1 MAPAEMTRRKLAV
14 AIVFLLLLGI
24 FLPPNINGVRFRD
37 QLAGSLSNALGRAV
51 KIGQVKY
58 RVFPRPGFDVYDLQV
73 MDDPAFSAE
82 PLLTCGKVNAD
93 LRLTSL
99 WHGRLEIANLKLS
112 DDSSP
117 ASLNLVYS
125 KGHWNLESLLLR
137 VEQVPTAP
145 TARRSAEQ
153 RSRFPYIE
161 ATAGRIN
168 LKVDTEKTPFTVT
181 NTDFAFWLASEDV
194 WHLRME
200 GRPIRTDKNLNDTGI
215 IKMEGDLRR
224 SRALRDMPLK
234 IDVAWD
240 KAQLGQFSN
249 LVAGQDRGWRGGL
262 AATLQLSG
270 TPANLHII
278 GNAELDGFRRYDINR
293 NTMPHLHARCQGDY
307 IRESLDMKC
316 DMPLDPGGVLLTA
329 KWAAVTPRDYDL
341 SVVATRVPLATLA
354 TMVRHSR
361 SKLPDDLTA
370 SGDLNAAFGFHARN
384 GVRNWHGTGMTSA
397 FLLRSSASDKPFP
410 VSPVRF
416 HIGPVETGAS
426 FTNKRSRQKEAP
438 ASTPDALT
446 IDTFSVQLGPSTTL
460 ELQGTA
466 DASSYWIGAKGM
478 VPLERLLVLGNI
490 TGFPTDI
497 KDTTAS
503 AVVDLNIS
511 GAWGNF
517 APPKM
522 RGTAHLQNL
531 AAWIPGIKDRL
542 MITEADAQIN
552 EIEMVLAH
560 INGQF
565 EHTPIAFTGTINNSW
580 TCQGAPPCPIEFDLH
595 SDALTVSDITSLL
608 GSADKGWRFPFFSG
622 SSSKLPD
629 FRANGTLTA
638 NQLTAAQ
645 LPLEKFAAHVEF
657 SDKALLISHI
667 NARLG
672 GGTVEGEWRAD
683 WSDATPHFAASGKF
697 TGVATDRI
705 TSSGP
710 EFELATSWVNGR
722 TDAKY
727 SLHCDGATLD
737 EMLGSAAGHFEY
749 VVANGMSKLITLD
762 GGKPLHFQTLQ
773 GAMDLEKQTLKILP
787 SKFRAESRIYDLS
800 GTVSLADKQA
810 RLKLSSNNSR
820 WDITGALD
828 KPQIAGPPASS
839 ETTAARTH

>member
-1 MAPAEMTRRKLAV
+1 MAEITRRKFAV
-14 AIVFLLLLGI
+14 GIVVLLLLGV

-51 KIGQVKY
+51 RIGQVKY

-161 ATAGRIN
+161 ATSGRIN
-168 LKVDTEKTPFTVT
+168 LKVGAEKTPFTVT

-200 GRPIRTDKNLNDTGI
+200 GRPIRTDKNLNDTGL
-215 IKMEGDLRR
+215 IKLEGDLRR
-224 SRALRDMPLK
+224 SRALRDMPVK
-234 IDVAWD
+234 IEINWD

-262 AATLQLSG
+262 SANLQLSG
-270 TPANLHII
+270 TPANLHIN
-278 GNAELDGFRRYDINR
+278 GNADLDGFRRYDINR

-307 IRESLDMKC
+307 IRESMDMKC

-329 KWAAVTPRDYDL
+329 KWASASPRDYDL
-341 SVVATRVPLATLA
+341 SVVATRVPLSTLA
-354 TMVRHSR
+354 TMVRHAR

-370 SGDLNAAFGFHARN
+370 TGDLNAAFGFHSRN
-384 GVRNWHGTGMTSA
+384 GIRNWHGTGMTSA
-397 FLLRSSASDKPFP
+397 FQLRTSVSEKPFP

-416 HIGPVETGAS
+416 HMGPVETGAS
-426 FTNKRSRQKEAP
+426 FSNKKSKQKELP
-438 ASTPDALT
+438 ASTSDSLT
-446 IDTFSVQLGPSTTL
+446 IDTFSIQLGPSTTL
-460 ELQGTA
+460 DVQGTA
-466 DASSYWIGAKGM
+466 DATTYWVGAKGM
-478 VPLERLLVLGNI
+478 VPLERLLVLGNA
-490 TGFPTDI
+490 TGFPSEI

-503 AVVDLNIS
+503 AVVDLNIAGS
-511 GAWGNF
+511 WANF
-517 APPKM
+517 APPKV

-542 MITEADAQIN
+542 ILTEADAQIS
-552 EIEMVLAH
+552 EIELVLAH

-565 EHTPIAFTGTINNSW
+565 EHTPITFTGTVNNSW
-580 TCQGAPPCPIEFDLH
+580 TCAGAPPCPIEFDLH
-595 SDALTVSDITSLL
+595 SDSLTISDLTSLL
-608 GSADKGWRFPFFSG
+608 GSADKGWKFPFFSG

-629 FRANGTLTA
+629 FRANGTFTA

-645 LPLEKFAAHVEF
+645 LPLEKFSAHVEF
-657 SDKALLISHI
+657 TDKALLVSRIA
-667 NARLG
+667 ARLG
-672 GGTVEGEWRAD
+672 GGSVDGEWRSE
-683 WSDATPHFAASGKF
+683 WSGATPHFAVSGKL
-697 TGVATDRI
+697 TAVATDRI
-705 TSSGP
+705 ISSGP
-710 EFELATSWVNGR
+710 DFALATSWINGR

-727 SLHCDGATLD
+727 SFHFDGASMD
-737 EMLGSAAGHFEY
+737 DMLNSAAGHLEY
-749 VVANGMSKLITLD
+749 VVANGSSRLLVLD
-762 GGKPLHFQTLQ
+762 GGKPLHFQSLQ

-787 SKFRAESRIYDLS
+787 SKFKADTRIYDLS

-810 RLKLSSNNSR
+810 RLKLNSNSSR
-820 WDITGALD
+820 WEITGALD
-828 KPQIAGPPASS
+828 KPEIAGPPASS
-839 ETTAARTH
+839 ATTAAKTTH

>member
-161 ATAGRIN
+161 ATSGRIN

-215 IKMEGDLRR
+215 IRMEGDLRR

-234 IDVAWD
+234 IDLAWD

-270 TPANLHII
+270 TPANLHIT
-278 GNAELDGFRRYDINR
+278 GSADLDSFRRYDINR
-293 NTMPHLHARCQGDY
+293 NTMPRLHARCQGDY

-370 SGDLNAAFGFHARN
+370 TGDLNAAFGFHSRN
-384 GVRNWHGTGMTSA
+384 GIRNWHGTGMTSA

-426 FTNKRSRQKEAP
+426 FTNKRSKQKEAP
-438 ASTPDALT
+438 VSTPDALT

-466 DASSYWIGAKGM
+466 DASAYWIGAKGM
-478 VPLERLLVLGNI
+478 VPLERLLVLGNVA
-490 TGFPTDI
+490 GFPTEI

-511 GAWGNF
+511 GTWANF

-542 MITEADAQIN
+542 ILTEADAQIN

-580 TCQGAPPCPIEFDLH
+580 TCQGGPPCPIEFDLH

-608 GSADKGWRFPFFSG
+608 GSEDKGWRFPFFSG

-629 FRANGTLTA
+629 FRANGTLTV

-657 SDKALLISHI
+657 SDKALLISRI
-667 NARLG
+667 NAHLG
-672 GGTVEGEWRAD
+672 GGVVEGEWRAD
-683 WSDATPHFAASGKF
+683 WSGAAPHFAASGKL

-710 EFELATSWVNGR
+710 DFALATSWVNGR

-727 SLHCDGATLD
+727 SLHFDGASRD
-737 EMLGSAAGHFEY
+737 EMLSSAAGHFEY

-762 GGKPLHFQTLQ
+762 GGKPLHFQSLQ

-800 GTVSLADKQA
+800 GTVSLADQQA
-810 RLKLSSNNSR
+810 RLKLSSNSSR

>member
-1 MAPAEMTRRKLAV
+1 MMEMTRRKFAV
-14 AIVFLLLLGI
+14 GLVFLLLLGI

-58 RVFPRPGFDVYDLQV
+58 RVFPRPGFDIYDLQV

-112 DDSSP
+112 DDRSP
-117 ASLNLVYS
+117 ASLNLVYA

-145 TARRSAEQ
+145 TAKRSAEQ

-161 ATAGRIN
+161 ASSGRIN
-168 LKVDTEKTPFTVT
+168 LKVGAEKTPFTVT
-181 NTDFAFWLASEDV
+181 NTDFAFWLASENV
-194 WHLRME
+194 WHIRME
-200 GRPIRTDKNLNDTGI
+200 GRPIRTDMNLNDTGEI
-215 IKMEGDLRR
+215 RMEGDLRR
-224 SRALRDMPLK
+224 SSSLHDMPLK

-240 KAQLGQFSN
+240 KAQLGQFSS
-249 LVAGQDRGWRGGL
+249 LVAGQDRGWRG
-262 AATLQLSG
+262 AINANLQLSG

-278 GNAELDGFRRYDINR
+278 GNADLNGFRRYDINR
-293 NTMPHLHARCQGDY
+293 NTMPRLHARCQGDY

-316 DMPLDPGGVLLTA
+316 DTPLDPGGVLLTA
-329 KWAAVTPRDYDL
+329 KWAAATPRDYDI

-354 TMVRHSR
+354 TVVRHVR
-361 SKLPDDLTA
+361 SKVPDDLSAT
-370 SGDLNAAFGFHARN
+370 GDLNAAFGFHSRT

-397 FLLRSSASDKPFP
+397 FMLRSSVSEKPFP

-416 HIGPVETGAS
+416 HIGPLETGAS
-426 FTNKRSRQKEAP
+426 FTSKKSKQKAAP
-438 ASTPDALT
+438 APPASDALT

-466 DASSYWIGAKGM
+466 DTSTYWIGAKGM
-478 VPLERLLVLGNI
+478 VPLERLLTLGNA
-490 TGFPTDI
+490 TGFPSEI

-503 AVVDLNIS
+503 AVVDLNI
-511 GAWGNF
+511 GGTWANF
-517 APPKM
+517 ASPKM

-542 MITEADAQIN
+542 ILTEADAQIN
-552 EIEMVLAH
+552 EVELVLANV
-560 INGQF
+560 NGQF
-565 EHTPIAFTGTINNSW
+565 EHTPVSFTGTLNNPWS
-580 TCQGAPPCPIEFDLH
+580 CQGGPPCPIEFDLH
-595 SDALTVSDITSLL
+595 SEKLTVSDLAGLL
-608 GSADKGWRFPFFSG
+608 GSADQGWKFPFFSG
-622 SSSKLPD
+622 SASKLPD

-645 LPLEKFAAHVEF
+645 LPLEKFTAHVEF
-657 SDKALLISHI
+657 SDKALLVSRI

-672 GGTVEGEWRAD
+672 GGSMDGEWRAD
-683 WSDATPHFAASGKF
+683 WSSPSPHFTASGKF

-705 TSSGP
+705 TSNGP
-710 EFELATSWVNGR
+710 DFALVSAWVNGHA
-722 TDAKY
+722 DAKY
-727 SLHCDGATLD
+727 SLHFDGKSLD
-737 EMLGSAAGHFEY
+737 DMINSAAGHVEY
-749 VVANGMSKLITLD
+749 LVTNGTSKALTLD
-762 GGKPLHFQTLQ
+762 GAKPLRFQSLQ
-773 GAMDLEKQTLKILP
+773 GALDLEKRSLKILP

-810 RLKLSSNNSR
+810 RLKLSSNSSR
-820 WDITGALD
+820 WDVTGALD

-839 ETTAARTH
+839 ETTAARTR

>member
-1 MAPAEMTRRKLAV
+1 MTRRKFAV

-37 QLAGSLSNALGRAV
+37 QLAGSLSSALGRGV

-58 RVFPRPGFDVYDLQV
+58 RVFPRPGFDIYDLQV
-73 MDDPAFSAE
+73 MDDPAYSAE

-112 DDSSP
+112 DDGSP

-161 ATAGRIN
+161 ASSGRIN
-168 LKVDTEKTPFTVT
+168 LKVGAEKTPYTIT

-200 GRPIRTDKNLNDTGI
+200 GRPIRTDMNLNDTGVI
-215 IKMEGDLRR
+215 RMEGDLRR

-262 AATLQLSG
+262 NAALQLSG

-278 GNAELDGFRRYDINR
+278 GNADLSGFRRYDINR
-293 NTMPHLHARCQGDY
+293 NSMPRLHARCQGDY
-307 IRESLDMKC
+307 IREALDMKC
-316 DMPLDPGGVLLTA
+316 DMPLEPGLLQATA
-329 KWAAVTPRDYDL
+329 KWSASAPADYDV
-341 SVVATRVPLATLA
+341 SVLATRISLSTLATLA
-354 TMVRHSR
+354 RHMR
-361 SKLPDDLTA
+361 RNLPDDLTA
-370 SGDLNAAFGFHARN
+370 TGDLNAGFGFHSRN
-384 GVRNWHGTGMTSA
+384 GVRNWHGTGVTSA
-397 FLLRSSASDKPFP
+397 FLLQSSMAEKPFA
-410 VSPVRF
+410 VSPVHF
-416 HIGPVETGAS
+416 HIGPQETAAT
-426 FTNKRSRQKEAP
+426 FTSPSRRSKQKEAP
-438 ASTPDALT
+438 AATPDALT

-460 ELQGTA
+460 ELQGNA
-466 DASSYWIGAKGM
+466 DAKNYWIGAKGM
-478 VPLERLLVLGNI
+478 VPLERLLVLGNVA
-490 TGFPTDI
+490 GFPSDI

-503 AVVDLNIS
+503 AIVDLNIS
-511 GAWGNF
+511 GPWANF
-517 APPKM
+517 APAKM

-542 MITEADAQIN
+542 ILTEADAQIS
-552 EIEMVLAH
+552 EVELVLAH

-565 EHTPIAFTGTINNSW
+565 EHTPITFTGTVNNPW
-580 TCQGAPPCPIEFDLH
+580 TCQGAQPCPIEFDLH
-595 SDALTVSDITSLL
+595 SDSLTVSDVASLL
-608 GSADKGWRFPFFSG
+608 GSADKGWKFPFFSG
-622 SSSKLPD
+622 SSNKLPD

-638 NQLTAAQ
+638 NQLTTAE
-645 LPLEKFAAHVEF
+645 LPLEKFTAHVEF
-657 SDKALLISHI
+657 SDKALLVSRI

-672 GGTVEGEWRAD
+672 GGTVDGEWRAD
-683 WSDATPHFAASGKF
+683 WSSATPHFVTTGKL
-697 TGVATDRI
+697 TGVSTDRI
-705 TSSGP
+705 ISNGP
-710 EFELATSWVNGR
+710 EFSLVTSWINGR

-727 SLHCDGATLD
+727 SLHFDGASLD
-737 EMLGSAAGHFEY
+737 DMTNSAAGHVEY
-749 VVANGMSKLITLD
+749 LVANGTSKILTLD
-762 GGKPLHFQTLQ
+762 GGKPLRFQTLQ
-773 GAMDLEKQTLKILP
+773 GAMDLEKRSLKILP
-787 SKFRAESRIYDLS
+787 SKFRVESRIYDLS

-810 RLKLSSNNSR
+810 RLKMSSNSSH

-839 ETTAARTH
+839 ETTAARTR

>member
-161 ATAGRIN
+161 ATSGRIN

-200 GRPIRTDKNLNDTGI
+200 GRPIRTDKNLNDTGVI
-215 IKMEGDLRR
+215 RMEGDLRR

-307 IRESLDMKC
+307 IHALLDMKC

-370 SGDLNAAFGFHARN
+370 NGDLNAAFGFHSRN
-384 GVRNWHGTGMTSA
+384 GIRNWHGTGMTSA
-397 FLLRSSASDKPFP
+397 FLLRSSVSDKPFP

-426 FTNKRSRQKEAP
+426 FTNKRSKQKEAP

-478 VPLERLLVLGNI
+478 VPLERLLVLGNV
-490 TGFPTDI
+490 TGFPTEI

-511 GAWGNF
+511 GAWSNF

-542 MITEADAQIN
+542 LLTEADAQIN
-552 EIEMVLAH
+552 DVEMVLAH

-580 TCQGAPPCPIEFDLH
+580 SCQGPPPCPIEFDLH
-595 SDALTVSDITSLL
+595 SEALTVSDVTSLL

-657 SDKALLISHI
+657 SDKALLISRI
-667 NARLG
+667 NAHLG

-710 EFELATSWVNGR
+710 DFALATSWVNGR

-727 SLHCDGATLD
+727 SLHFDGASLD

-762 GGKPLHFQTLQ
+762 GGKPLHFQSLQ

-800 GTVSLADKQA
+800 GTVSLADRQA
-810 RLKLSSNNSR
+810 KLKLSSNSSR

-828 KPQIAGPPASS
+828 KPLIAGPPASS